1 MTNFKEKKCKDCK
14 EVFQP
19 FRFAQPR
26 CVPCAIIK
34 GKADTAKQIC
44 NDKKKAKKEFNA
56 ETRSRKRALKG
67 KSEYKKEAQA
77 AFNAFIRQRDI
88 ELPCIS
94 CDRKPNDNGLV
105 KGSRWDAGH
114 YRSRGANLE
123 LAFVEENVHKQCTYC
138 NRDLSGNAINYRIN
152 LVKKIGQAR
161 VDWLEGPHEL
171 PRYTIDDY
179 QAIKKKYRQ
188 KLRDMT
194 K

>member
-1 MTNFKEKKCKDCK
+1 MVTKLKEKKCKDCK

-26 CVPCAIIK
+26 CIPCAMIK

-94 CDRKPNDNGLV
+94 CGFNLTIDKLG
-105 KGSRWDAGH
+105 GGWDAGH
-114 YRSRGANLE
+114 YKSRGSAPE
-123 LAFVEENVHKQCTYC
+123 LAFTELNCHKQCKRC
-138 NRDLSGNAINYRIN
+138 NNQLSGNIVNYRQG
-152 LVKKIGQAR
+152 LLKKIGQDKL
-161 VDWLEGPHEL
+161 DWIEGPHPL
-171 PRYTIDDY
+171 LKLTVDDY
-179 QAIKKKYRQ
+179 EAIKKKYRK
-188 KLRDMT
+188 KLKDLQ
-194 K
+194 